1 VTVSEKIQTTARR
14 ALPIAAMFVAT
25 ILWAGIGG
33 IGVARA
39 EGGYGLAPKSLP
51 EAGADVPDASLE
63 FTLRD
68 LDGKQ
73 TKLSSFRGHP
83 VIVDFWATWCGPCR
97 KQIPELEAIY
107 QRYHKSRGLVVV
119 GVACDAATGGGLEA
133 VEPFVE
139 EFQINYPILVA
150 SQPVLDNLGVDAIPT
165 TLFVGRDGR
174 LRSKII
180 GAGKRGELTEGA
192 RILLD
197 GKRPAPGAPGKPA
210 TPEKQPGNQGT
221 VIDISAPVD

>member
-1 VTVSEKIQTTARR
+1 MREKIQVTIRR
-14 ALPIAAMFVAT
+14 ALLMAAMFAAT
-25 ILWAGIGG
+25 ILAASIAGGG
-33 IGVARA
+33 IARA
-39 EGGYGLAPKSLP
+39 QGGYGLAPNSPP

-73 TKLSSFRGHP
+73 IKLSSWRGHP

-107 QRYHKSRGLVVV
+107 HRYHKSRGLVIV
-119 GVACDAATGGGLEA
+119 GVACDAVTGGGLEA
-133 VEPFVE
+133 VEPFIQ

-174 LRSKII
+174 LLSRVI
-180 GAGKRGELTEGA
+180 GAGKRGELSESA

-197 GKRPAPGAPGKPA
+197 GKGAAHGAPGQPA
-210 TPEKQPGNQGT
+210 KPEKPPSNQGN